1 MSLRSGKLFLTLLT
15 VHLRRYFVETD
26 KSLGFASLDHFYEC
40 YFLQYSFIFE
50 WVQVAFIK
58 LKRNKNIN
66 TAAAFLQPIRK
77 NELIFYFMD
86 IERSYYTLIDSPKAG
101 SCTEPVFFNGQS
113 NYNSCFRQA
122 EPHCTT

>member
-1 MSLRSGKLFLTLLT
+1 MLRSGKSLLILTT
-15 VHLRRYFVETD
+15 VYLQRCFVEVG
-26 KSLGFASLDHFYEC
+26 KSLDFASLDHFYDC

-50 WVQVAFIK
+50 WVQMAFIK

-66 TAAAFLQPIRK
+66 AAAASLQPSKR

-86 IERSYYTLIDSPKAG
+86 TNSSYYTFIDSPKAG

-113 NYNSCFRQA
+113 NYNSCFRQT
-122 EPHCTT
+122 ESYCTT